1 MPPVLDAPVR
11 TVRRWWRRSS
21 PPPSGPAGRRDP
33 NGRRRWWFR
42 QYFRLFGFGQLTG
55 VDIVGELKGTVP
67 TASYMNNRYGRFG
80 WSKGALLNF
89 CIGQGEILVTPM
101 QVFNYVNL
109 LATRGQALRPH
120 FVNVDQISENIKPN
134 LNTETW
140 DRIIFDMGQV
150 ITHKNGTGK
159 RALPLIPGMKVYGKT
174 GTAENPHGEDHAWFI
189 GWMNYHEKN
198 YSIVV
203 LLENAGSGGVVAAP
217 VAREVFKDIVK
228 VNQLVSR

>member
-1 MPPVLDAPVR
+1 MVPTSLEIGYLLDGIQTDMLVL
-11 TVRRWWRRSS
+11 TS
-21 PPPSGPAGRRDP
+21 
-33 NGRRRWWFR
+33 
-42 QYFRLFGFGQLTG
+42 TG

-67 TASYMNNRYGRFG
+67 NTAYMNNRYGRFG

-101 QVFNYVNL
+101 QVYNYVNL
-109 LATRGQALRPH
+109 LANRGQTFKPH
-120 FVNVDQISENIKPN
+120 FVNVDQMLDTVELT
-134 LNTETW
+134 LNTSTW

-159 RALPLIPGMKVYGKT
+159 NALPLIPGMKVYGKT

-189 GWMNYHEKN
+189 GWMEYYGEK

-203 LLENAGSGGVVAAP
+203 LLENAGSGGGVAAP
-217 VAREVFKDIVK
+217 VAREVFTDIVK
-228 VNQLVSR
+228 VNQLVAKW